1 MVFFEISEPGIVIF
15 VIAIVLGLAS
25 SLVMKFTMGKDAK
38 EARAKQKVL
47 GEDLKAA
54 LKANDVKK
62 AKALQS
68 ELMKSSLS
76 SMRFSLKPM
85 LITLIPFILVFGWMS
100 TTYGSIGNV
109 NFEMNV
115 SDPDFAV
122 FNCPSQTDSNYHYS
136 CNSSYF
142 NGTLTGGQTIDFGI
156 HVSPN
161 QSADKTKIEIN
172 GFAKDAHGEKGE
184 KEYILSAE
192 TVTVSNGEPEKNPY
206 YQKENKDVEITP
218 KFLSVY
224 SKGIAQY
231 NFQLANHLSG
241 TVITLFGIELSWFIW
256 YILIAIPFSFITG
269 RLLKLY

>member
-1 MVFFEISEPGIVIF
+1 MVFFEISESGIVIF
-15 VIAIVLGLAS
+15 VIAIILGLAS

-85 LITLIPFILVFGWMS
+85 LITFIPFILVFWWMS
-100 TTYGSIGNV
+100 DTYGSIGNV

-115 SDPDFAV
+115 SDPDFSV
-122 FNCPSQTDSNYHYS
+122 FKCPLQTDSNYHYY

-142 NGTLTGGQTIDFGI
+142 NGTLKGGQTIDFGI
-156 HVSPN
+156 IVSPN
-161 QSADKTKIEIN
+161 QSEDKTKIKIN
-172 GFAKDAHGEKGE
+172 GFAKDANGG

-192 TVTVSNGEPEKNPY
+192 TITVSNGEHEKNPY

-218 KFLSVY
+218 KFLSSS

-231 NFQLANHLSG
+231 NFQLTNRLSG

-256 YILIAIPFSFITG
+256 YILIAIPFSFISG
-269 RLLKLY
+269 RLFKLY

>member
-15 VIAIVLGLAS
+15 VLAIVLGLAS

-76 SMRFSLKPM
+76 SMKFSLKPM
-85 LITLIPFILVFGWMS
+85 LITFIPFILVFGWMTAS
-100 TTYGSIGNV
+100 YGSIGNV
-109 NFEMNV
+109 NFEMSV
-115 SDPDFAV
+115 SDPNFAV
-122 FNCPSQTDSNYHYS
+122 FNCPSQTDSNHPYY

-156 HVSPN
+156 LVTQN
-161 QSADKTKIEIN
+161 QSEDKTKIEIN
-172 GFAKDAHGEKGE
+172 GVAKDTHKGE
-184 KEYILSAE
+184 EYILSAE

-206 YQKENKDVEITP
+206 YQKENKDVEISP
-218 KFLSVY
+218 KFLSVS

-231 NFQLANHLSG
+231 NFKLTNHLSG

-256 YILIAIPFSFITG
+256 YILIAIPFSFILG